1 MKNKTLYEPPML
13 EVIYLGNVDI
23 VATSGSYNDVDEDK
37 GGNDGEWMDNYP
49 TY

>member
-13 EVIYLGNVDI
+13 EVICLGNVDI
-23 VATSGSYNDVDEDK
+23 VTTSDFYNGVNEDK
-37 GGNDGEWMDNYP
+37 GENDGEWMDNYP